1 MDNLSTLVLG
11 WAGVGDQPNPTKTTP
26 KPQIGQPTPTSPS
39 IGGKPIGVGTGAVI
53 FAGIPNTREIPL
65 SPEALEDLKK
75 TAKETQEKIKN
86 KEIEKEKQTKC
97 KKCEAFTFGKKH
109 RKKISFGDSDNAK
122 YQFKISNMLSD
133 PLKFRAGTPSV
144 SEGKTKPSTPIEEW
158 LLNDVSFDGLWP
170 IPCTLVEA
178 KGNYAQFLD
187 PRKPEFIKEK
197 VFLKHLAK
205 EAIAQKKVSMKYKTA
220 QLQWYFMEEAAKKYF
235 DNVNSL
241 IIQTFYKPL

>member
-39 IGGKPIGVGTGAVI
+39 IGGKPISVGTGAVI

-97 KKCEAFTFGKKH
+97 KKCEAFSFGKKH
-109 RKKISFGDSDNAK
+109 RKKISFGDPDNAK

-178 KGNYAQFLD
+178 KGNYAQFLAESK
-187 PRKPEFIKEK
+187 RKIREFIYQG
-197 VFLKHLAK
+197 LIK
-205 EAIAQKKVSMKYKTA
+205 EAGRQKTINLRYKTTK
-220 QLQWYFMEEAAKKYF
+220 LIWYFIEEDAKKHF
-235 DNVNSL
+235 DDVSGRL
-241 IIQTFYKPL
+241 VTTVYEPL

>member
-11 WAGVGDQPNPTKTTP
+11 WAGVGDQPNPTKTTS
-26 KPQIGQPTPTSPS
+26 KPQIGQPTPTSPN

-109 RKKISFGDSDNAK
+109 RKKISFGDPDNAK
-122 YQFKISNMLSD
+122 YQFRISNMLSD

-178 KGNYAQFLD
+178 KGNYAQFLAESK
-187 PRKPEFIKEK
+187 RKIREFIYQG
-197 VFLKHLAK
+197 LIK
-205 EAIAQKKVSMKYKTA
+205 EAGRQKTINLRYKTTK
-220 QLQWYFMEEAAKKYF
+220 LIWYFIEEDAKKHF
-235 DNVNSL
+235 DDVSGRL
-241 IIQTFYKPL
+241 VTTVYEPL

>member
-26 KPQIGQPTPTSPS
+26 KPQIGQHTPTSPS
-39 IGGKPIGVGTGAVI
+39 IGGKPISVGTGAVI

-133 PLKFRAGTPSV
+133 PLKFRAGPPSV

-170 IPCTLVEA
+170 IPCTLIEA

-187 PRKPEFIKEK
+187 SKKPEIIRKN
-197 VFLKHLAK
+197 VYRQLID
-205 EAIAQKKVSMKYKTA
+205 EARSQSMIALKYKSA
-220 QLQWYFMEEAAKKYF
+220 KLQWYFMEEAAKKNF
-235 DNVNSL
+235 DTVSGL
-241 IIQTFYKPL
+241 MVQTFYKPL

>member
-11 WAGVGDQPNPTKTTP
+11 WAGVGDQPNPTKTAP

-109 RKKISFGDSDNAK
+109 RKKISFGDPDNAK

-144 SEGKTKPSTPIEEW
+144 SEGKTKPSTLIEEW

-178 KGNYAQFLD
+178 KGNYAQFLAESK
-187 PRKPEFIKEK
+187 RKIREFIYQG
-197 VFLKHLAK
+197 LIK
-205 EAIAQKKVSMKYKTA
+205 EAGRQKTINLRYKTTK
-220 QLQWYFMEEAAKKYF
+220 LIWYFIEEDAKKHF
-235 DNVNSL
+235 DDVSGRL
-241 IIQTFYKPL
+241 VTTVYEPL

>member
-109 RKKISFGDSDNAK
+109 RKKISFGDPDNTK

-178 KGNYAQFLD
+178 KGNYAQFLAESK
-187 PRKPEFIKEK
+187 RKIREFIYQG
-197 VFLKHLAK
+197 LIK
-205 EAIAQKKVSMKYKTA
+205 EAGRQKTINLRYKTTK
-220 QLQWYFMEEAAKKYF
+220 LIWYFIEEDAKKHF
-235 DNVNSL
+235 DDVSGRL
-241 IIQTFYKPL
+241 VTTVYEPL

>member
-86 KEIEKEKQTKC
+86 KEIDKEKQTKC
-97 KKCEAFTFGKKH
+97 KKCEAFMFGKKH
-109 RKKISFGDSDNAK
+109 RKKISFGDPDNAK

-144 SEGKTKPSTPIEEW
+144 SEGKTKPSTLIEEW

-178 KGNYAQFLD
+178 KGNYAQFLAESK
-187 PRKPEFIKEK
+187 RKIREFIYQG
-197 VFLKHLAK
+197 LIK
-205 EAIAQKKVSMKYKTA
+205 EAGRQKTINLRYKTTK
-220 QLQWYFMEEAAKKYF
+220 LIWYFIEEDAKKHF
-235 DNVNSL
+235 DDVSGRL
-241 IIQTFYKPL
+241 VTTVYEPL

>member
-86 KEIEKEKQTKC
+86 KEIDKEKQTKC

-109 RKKISFGDSDNAK
+109 RKKISFGDPDNAK

-144 SEGKTKPSTPIEEW
+144 SEGKTKPSTLIEEW

-178 KGNYAQFLD
+178 KGNYAQFLAESK
-187 PRKPEFIKEK
+187 RKIREFIYQG
-197 VFLKHLAK
+197 LIK
-205 EAIAQKKVSMKYKTA
+205 EAGRQKTINLRYKTTK
-220 QLQWYFMEEAAKKYF
+220 LIWYFIEEDAKKHF
-235 DNVNSL
+235 DDVSGRL
-241 IIQTFYKPL
+241 VTTVYEPL

>member
-11 WAGVGDQPNPTKTTP
+11 WAGVGDQPNPTKTAP

-86 KEIEKEKQTKC
+86 KEIDKEKQTKC

-109 RKKISFGDSDNAK
+109 RKKISFGDPDNTK

-144 SEGKTKPSTPIEEW
+144 SEGKTKPSTLIEEW

-178 KGNYAQFLD
+178 KGNYAQFLAESK
-187 PRKPEFIKEK
+187 RKIREFIYQG
-197 VFLKHLAK
+197 LIK
-205 EAIAQKKVSMKYKTA
+205 EAGRQKTINLRYKTTK
-220 QLQWYFMEEAAKKYF
+220 LIWYFIEEDAKKHF
-235 DNVNSL
+235 DDVSGRL
-241 IIQTFYKPL
+241 VTTVYEPL

>member
-86 KEIEKEKQTKC
+86 KEIDKEKQTKC

-109 RKKISFGDSDNAK
+109 RKKISFGDPDNAK

-144 SEGKTKPSTPIEEW
+144 SEGKTKPSTLIEEW

-178 KGNYAQFLD
+178 KENYAQFLAESK
-187 PRKPEFIKEK
+187 RKIREFIYQG
-197 VFLKHLAK
+197 LIK
-205 EAIAQKKVSMKYKTA
+205 EAGRQKTINLRYKTTK
-220 QLQWYFMEEAAKKYF
+220 LIWYFIEEDAKKHF
-235 DNVNSL
+235 DDVSGRL
-241 IIQTFYKPL
+241 VTTVYEPL

>member
-75 TAKETQEKIKN
+75 NAKETQEKIKN
-86 KEIEKEKQTKC
+86 KEIDKEKQTKC

-109 RKKISFGDSDNAK
+109 RKKISFGDPDNAK

-144 SEGKTKPSTPIEEW
+144 SEGKTKPSTLIEEW

-178 KGNYAQFLD
+178 KGNYAQFLAESK
-187 PRKPEFIKEK
+187 RKIREFIYQG
-197 VFLKHLAK
+197 LIK
-205 EAIAQKKVSMKYKTA
+205 EAGRQKTINLRYKTTK
-220 QLQWYFMEEAAKKYF
+220 LIWYFIEEDAKKHF
-235 DNVNSL
+235 DDVSGRL
-241 IIQTFYKPL
+241 VTTVYEPL

>member
-1 MDNLSTLVLG
+1 MDYLSTLVLG

-109 RKKISFGDSDNAK
+109 RKKISFGDPDNAK

-170 IPCTLVEA
+170 IPCTLGEA
-178 KGNYAQFLD
+178 KGNYAQFLAESKKGIRD
-187 PRKPEFIKEK
+187 FIYLGLIKE
-197 VFLKHLAK
+197 ARS
-205 EAIAQKKVSMKYKTA
+205 QKAVSLKYKTSNI
-220 QLQWYFMEEAAKKYF
+220 LWYFLEIEAKKYF
-235 DNVNSL
+235 DSKSYNIVNSVF
-241 IIQTFYKPL
+241 IPL

>member
-75 TAKETQEKIKN
+75 TAKEIQEKIKN
-86 KEIEKEKQTKC
+86 KEIDKEKQTKC

-178 KGNYAQFLD
+178 KGNYAQFLTESKKGI
-187 PRKPEFIKEK
+187 RKFIFEG
-197 VFLKHLAK
+197 LTK
-205 EAIAQKKVSMKYKTA
+205 EAIGQRSVNIKYKTNK
-220 QLQWYFMEEAAKKYF
+220 LVWYFLEQEAKQHF
-235 DNVNSL
+235 DIESGEIVKT
-241 IIQTFYKPL
+241 IFMPL

>member
-53 FAGIPNTREIPL
+53 FAGIRNTREIPL

-86 KEIEKEKQTKC
+86 KEIDKEKQTKC
-97 KKCEAFTFGKKH
+97 KKCEAFMFGKKH
-109 RKKISFGDSDNAK
+109 RKKISFGDPDNAK

-144 SEGKTKPSTPIEEW
+144 SEGKTKPSTLIEEW

-178 KGNYAQFLD
+178 KGNYAQFLAESK
-187 PRKPEFIKEK
+187 RKIREFIYQG
-197 VFLKHLAK
+197 LIK
-205 EAIAQKKVSMKYKTA
+205 EAGRQKTINLRYKTTK
-220 QLQWYFMEEAAKKYF
+220 LIWYFIEEDAKKHF
-235 DNVNSL
+235 DDVSGRL
-241 IIQTFYKPL
+241 VTTVYEPL